1 MANCPSC
8 GAEVS
13 PVGVFCPKCGADL
26 QAPPRSAA
34 ASAPAS
40 DPVSGA
46 GPVRETVRARTP
58 GVLSLTVKGRSSR
71 AKFWIQFAIVQGTL
85 AALGSL
91 VACICAIVALRG
103 ADVTEDPALFSS
115 LMVRTFAWSLLL
127 LMPLDLLSG
136 LFSLPMYARRWH
148 DLGCSGWHVCLFQG
162 LGLVPFIGGVC
173 RLVQLGILGFASG
186 PRTANRFGPPCGPCA
201 PEEAAAAP
209 AGENP
214 FALWALFWLLEAARA
229 GFAAAGWQSL
239 MGQFG
244 N

>member
-91 VACICAIVALRG
+91 VGCICAIVALRG

-136 LFSLPMYARRWH
+136 LFSLLARPGLFR
-148 DLGCSGWHVCLFQG
+148 LARLPLPVSGARSVHRR
-162 LGLVPFIGGVC
+162 
-173 RLVQLGILGFASG
+173 RLPSG
-186 PRTANRFGPPCGPCA
+186 PARNPGLRVRSADREPLRTAVRTLRSGGGRGGTGRRESLCA
-201 PEEAAAAP
+201 L
-209 AGENP
+209 G
-214 FALWALFWLLEAARA
+214 ALLAARGRA
-229 GFAAAGWQSL
+229 CGFCRGGLAVPDGSIRKL
-239 MGQFG
+239 IEV
-244 N
+244 